1 MLTRFCSCARAFRTA
16 ALQCAIAAALLAV
29 YPIVA
34 PAQPAGHGTQ
44 GLAPIASENPT
55 AFNRSDRPSDADNV
69 EELSR
74 SIVDSGFLRESA
86 VRFSVMGRPPDS
98 NDATGSDRVAR
109 AVEMIDIMQS
119 ERSNTSGET
128 LLIAGALVS
137 SLVGGF
143 VAIKIWRKR
152 LIKHARKGHNNAEA
166 RYVRRRSR
174 RRRRH
179 KRSSEPSARQPAR

>member
-1 MLTRFCSCARAFRTA
+1 MLTRVWSCARAFRTA
-16 ALQCAIAAALLAV
+16 ALQCAIAAALLAA

-34 PAQPAGHGTQ
+34 PAQPAGHGTE

-55 AFNRSDRPSDADNV
+55 VFNRSDRPSDADNV
-69 EELSR
+69 QELSR

-119 ERSNTSGET
+119 ERSNTFGEN

-143 VAIKIWRKR
+143 VAIKVWRKR
-152 LIKHARKGHNNAEA
+152 RIKHARKGHNAEA